1 MSVVPLESGSPSID
15 ELAALRA
22 IVEGTA
28 RSTGDEFFK
37 TLVRHLASALG
48 VQHSMVAEFVT
59 PSRVRALAY
68 WQVNK
73 IVPDI
78 EYDLA
83 GTPCEDVARGSLCH
97 YPIGVAKKFPKDLP
111 LAEMGIESY
120 L

>member
-1 MSVVPLESGSPSID
+1 MSEKRLAPESPSID

-28 RSTGDEFFK
+28 RSTGDEFFR

-48 VQHSMVAEFVT
+48 VRHSMVAEFVT
-59 PSRVRALAY
+59 DL
-68 WQVNK
+68 
-73 IVPDI
+73 

-97 YPIGVAKKFPKDLP
+97 YPAGVATRFPDDLP
-111 LAEMGIESY
+111 LAEMGIEGY
-120 L
+120 LGV